1 MASLEREREAEQE
14 ALPKIPDLSLA
25 NSLFVCTTQDKTT
38 SEGKKK
44 YDATLATVMARVDE
58 GSMAPFYEHI
68 CAQLQIPVDQAKL
81 AAMQKV
87 NAAKV
92 TELDKAVAE
101 AVETAGDT
109 EIRDARLA
117 KAEYFCTIGD
127 KEKAVEALDVCFK
140 NAMIIGYHKL
150 DIMFYKIRIGLF
162 YMDCDLMSKSIA
174 TCKEL
179 VDRAGDWDR
188 RNRLKI
194 YEGTYALRIRDFNKA
209 APLFLESLSTFT
221 SYELMDYTS
230 FVSYTVIACMLALS
244 RQELKKKVVDAAEII
259 EVFHRIPH
267 IEKFINS
274 FYKCKYNEFFLAL
287 AEIETHLQGDRILHH
302 HYRHYVNEMRVRAY
316 TQMLHS
322 YQSVTISSVAS
333 AFGVSESFID
343 SELSRYIA
351 SGRLS
356 CKIDKVHGIV
366 EMSRKDKRNAEYREL
381 IQSGDSLLNRIQK
394 LSRVIDI

>member
-14 ALPKIPDLSLA
+14 ALPKIPNLGLA
-25 NSLFVCTTQDKTT
+25 NKLFICTQLEQSSTKFG
-38 SEGKKK
+38 S
-44 YDATLATVMARVDE
+44 TLGELNAAIDE
-58 GSMAPFYEHI
+58 GAMAPFYQHV
-68 CAQLQIPVDQAKL
+68 CAQLKLSVDKQKL
-81 AAMQKV
+81 ALMQKQ
-87 NAAKV
+87 NEAKIE
-92 TELDKAVAE
+92 ELDRAVKEAE
-101 AVETAGDT
+101 ETAGDT
-109 EIRDARLA
+109 EIKDARLA
-117 KAEYFCTIGD
+117 KAEYLCTIGD
-127 KEKAVEALDVCFK
+127 KNLAVEALDVCFK
-140 NAMIIGYHKL
+140 NAMAIGYHKL
-150 DIMFYKIRIGLF
+150 DVMFYKIRMGMF

-194 YEGTYALRIRDFNKA
+194 YEGTYALRIRDFTRA

-230 FVSYTVIACMLALS
+230 FVSYTVVSCMFALS

-259 EVFHRIPH
+259 EVFHRIPY
-267 IEKFINS
+267 IEKFMTS
-274 FYKCKYNEFFLAL
+274 FYKCQYKDFFTAL
-287 AEIETHLQGDRILHH
+287 AEIETHLKNDRILHH
-302 HYRHYVNEMRVRAY
+302 HYRHYVNEMRIQAY

-351 SGRLS
+351 AGRLS

-366 EMSRKDKRNAEYREL
+366 EMNRKDIRNQEYREL
-381 IQSGDSLLNRIQK
+381 VQNGDSLLNRVQK